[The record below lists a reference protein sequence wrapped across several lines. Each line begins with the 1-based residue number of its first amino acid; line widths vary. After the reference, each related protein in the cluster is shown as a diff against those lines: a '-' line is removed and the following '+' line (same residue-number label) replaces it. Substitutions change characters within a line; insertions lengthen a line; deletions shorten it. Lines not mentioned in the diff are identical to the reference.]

1 MGAVTTVT
9 TSPARRQFA
18 AAALLALAAIVVG
31 VATSSRAAVAG
42 SPPIAWS
49 RLRNPILRS
58 PDRALKDPAIVWG
71 AGRWQ
76 ALFSS
81 VDPAGR
87 WRIGTATSSDL
98 ARWSTPGELPH
109 DPAVEGE
116 ASPDVGPRP
125 DGSFVVTYQSFV
137 HDANGG
143 QAKLYYRTTTDFR
156 TYTPPRPLGRELH
169 PGSPDRMIDAAL
181 AWTPAGLLLGYKFG
195 PPDGV
200 QAFEIAR
207 STTGSLDGP
216 WQLIGRPDISVFA
229 DTIENYQF
237 LHLGNG
243 WQLLATSNR
252 FDRPFLFTL
261 AGDPSTAAGWLHW
274 SPGRELRI
282 PQERWNPGRGTTGV
296 TYEHANGAFLID
308 RQPVADRYYLVYAD
322 ASEVTRFGGAGHDQ
336 LGVARSTDTVHWSV
350 PPR

>member
-1 MGAVTTVT
+1 VGVVTVVTV
-9 TSPARRQFA
+9 ARRSRRVA
-18 AAALLALAAIVVG
+18 ATLVAVAAIVVG
-31 VATSSRAAVAG
+31 LLATPAPSVTATRSI
-42 SPPIAWS
+42 PWS
-49 RLRNPILRS
+49 RLRNPILGF
-58 PDRALKDPAIVWG
+58 PDRAVKDPAIVWA

-81 VDPAGR
+81 VDATGR
-87 WRIGTATSSDL
+87 WRIGTAASPDL
-98 ARWSTPGELPH
+98 ARWTTPVELPH
-109 DPAVEGE
+109 DAAVEGE
-116 ASPDVGPRP
+116 ASPDVAPGP

-137 HDANGG
+137 HDVDGG

-156 TYTPPRPLGRELH
+156 AYTPPRPLGRGLH
-169 PGSPDRMIDAAL
+169 PAATDRTIDAAL
-181 AWTPAGLLLGYKFG
+181 AWTPAGLLLGYKYG
-195 PPDGV
+195 LPDRA

-252 FDRPFLFTL
+252 LDRPFLFTL
-261 AGDPSTAAGWLHW
+261 AGDPSTPAGWLQW
-274 SPGRELRI
+274 SAGRELHV
-282 PQERWNPGRGTTGV
+282 PQERWNRGRGTTGAS
-296 TYEHANGAFLID
+296 YEHANGAFLVD
-308 RQPVADRYYLVYAD
+308 RQAVAGRYYLVYAD

-336 LGVARSTDTVHWSV
+336 LGVARSRDLVHWSV
-350 PPR
+350 PPH